1 MSDIFPPRMSIE
13 GQLTAAADRIKKL
26 EAQLAELN
34 SPVVLSE
41 WQEQQVRI
49 AELEAQLVTKEQA
62 LIRAANRC
70 VKAEGEVKSLQSQ
83 VDSNLALVTCGACGS
98 GTATSNELLVNK
110 RIAELEAQLAET
122 NATIKTQHNL
132 MVSAERRGVEKGR
145 AELESQVDRVDEL
158 QAQLTESEEIIVCL
172 QTDMPMAERLLN
184 QRGTINKLEA
194 KLTEYHKQIPHL
206 LRFVPPQNHDPLC
219 RLHNDAVDYLLDSIK
234 GEDS

>member
-49 AELEAQLVTKEQA
+49 AELEAQLA
-62 LIRAANRC
+62 
-70 VKAEGEVKSLQSQ
+70 
-83 VDSNLALVTCGACGS
+83 
-98 GTATSNELLVNK
+98 
-110 RIAELEAQLAET
+110 
-122 NATIKTQHNL
+122 
-132 MVSAERRGVEKGR
+132 
-145 AELESQVDRVDEL
+145 
-158 QAQLTESEEIIVCL
+158 ESEEIIVCL

-184 QRGTINKLEA
+184 QRGTINKLEQLLFEYEAQLADAEEACRIWEKADKDAYTSWRNRAEKAESQLAEVVLVTCA
-194 KLTEYHKQIPHL
+194 KHSPRTINEIGCPYCQTEQAESQLAEYHKQIPHL

-219 RLHNDAVDYLLDSIK
+219 RLHNDAVDYLLESIK

>member
-1 MSDIFPPRMSIE
+1 MSIE
-13 GQLTAAADRIKKL
+13 EIKARHEFYIPYKAADPSNHVLTQLLTTLTLMHKDRGKLLKMVAELQAQLKDREMLYEAGITAARGDIAKL

-98 GTATSNELLVNK
+98 ETATSNELLVNK
-110 RIAELEAQLAET
+110 RIAELEAQLDEVIKGHLET
-122 NATIKTQHNL
+122 GKVTHKRI
-132 MVSAERRGVEKGR
+132 
-145 AELESQVDRVDEL
+145 AELA
-158 QAQLTESEEIIVCL
+158 AQLERINMCAAVRLDDCP
-172 QTDMPMAERLLN
+172 DMSRLEYVV
-184 QRGTINKLEA
+184 KLSDIEA
-194 KLTEYHKQIPHL
+194 
-206 LRFVPPQNHDPLC
+206 
-219 RLHNDAVDYLLDSIK
+219 AIK
-234 GEDS
+234 GEQS